1 MAAPSLYAYLLSCNV
16 IALLLVVAPPCAG
29 LGLDTVRGFLTR
41 EEDTVIFSLI
51 ERAKHPM
58 NLPAY
63 DDRACFG
70 PAGRHGRRNGSF
82 VELFVRESEQ
92 IQAKAGRYQS
102 QQEVPFFQSRV
113 PFTLAPPYNF
123 TTDLHPGAAS
133 VNVNDAIWGMYFSEL
148 LPQLANNGSD
158 DGNYAVTA
166 ASDLAC
172 LQVIWNATLHA
183 FLCRPQMRMMIQSIF
198 VMNNSSFWQALSR
211 RINYGRY
218 VAEVKFRG
226 DQQRYT
232 ALIRSKDKDALMKLL
247 TSEAQEDVVK
257 RRVEKKA
264 MVFGQDVTLNGPT
277 ETGDDTSSQSSF
289 KVAPSVVYE
298 LYDRWVIPLT
308 KQVEIEYLLHRL
320 D

>member
-1 MAAPSLYAYLLSCNV
+1 MAAPSLHTYLLLFCNA
-16 IALLLVVAPPCAG
+16 IALLLVVVPPCAG

-41 EEDTVIFSLI
+41 EEDTVVFSLI
-51 ERAKHPM
+51 ERAKHPL

-63 DDRACFG
+63 DDRPSFG

-133 VNVNDAIWGMYFSEL
+133 VNANDAIWGMYFSEL
-148 LPQLANNGSD
+148 LPLLANNGSE

-172 LQVIWNATLHA
+172 L
-183 FLCRPQMRMMIQSIF
+183 
-198 VMNNSSFWQALSR
+198 QALSR

-232 ALIRSKDKDALMKLL
+232 DLIRSKDKDALMKLL

-264 MVFGQDVTLNGPT
+264 MVFGQDVTLDGPT
-277 ETGDDTSSQSSF
+277 ETGDDASSQSSF

-308 KQVEIEYLLHRL
+308 KQVEVEYLLHRL

>member
-1 MAAPSLYAYLLSCNV
+1 MAAPSLYSYPLFCNA
-16 IALLLVVAPPCAG
+16 IALLLVPPCAG

-41 EEDTVIFSLI
+41 EEDTVVFSLI
-51 ERAKHPM
+51 ERAKHPL

-70 PAGRHGRRNGSF
+70 PTGRHGRRNGSF
-82 VELFVRESEQ
+82 VDLFVRESEQ

-123 TTDLHPGAAS
+123 TTDLHPAAAS
-133 VNVNDAIWGMYFSEL
+133 VNVNDAIWGMYFNEL

-172 LQVIWNATLHA
+172 L
-183 FLCRPQMRMMIQSIF
+183 
-198 VMNNSSFWQALSR
+198 QALSR

-247 TSEAQEDVVK
+247 TSQAQEDVVK

-264 MVFGQDVTLNGPT
+264 MVFGQDVTLDGPT
-277 ETGDDTSSQSSF
+277 ETGDDSSQSSF

-308 KQVEIEYLLHRL
+308 KQVEVEYLLHRL

>member
-1 MAAPSLYAYLLSCNV
+1 MSLLHGLLSTPMAAPSLYAYLLSCNV

-172 LQVIWNATLHA
+172 LQ
-183 FLCRPQMRMMIQSIF
+183 
-198 VMNNSSFWQALSR
+198 ALSR

>member
-1 MAAPSLYAYLLSCNV
+1 MAAHSLYTYLLLFCNA
-16 IALLLVVAPPCAG
+16 IGLLLVPPCAG

-41 EEDTVIFSLI
+41 EEDTVVFSLI
-51 ERAKHPM
+51 ERAKHPL

-63 DDRACFG
+63 DDRPCFG
-70 PAGRHGRRNGSF
+70 PAGRHGRCNGSF

-172 LQVIWNATLHA
+172 LQ
-183 FLCRPQMRMMIQSIF
+183 
-198 VMNNSSFWQALSR
+198 ALSR

-247 TSEAQEDVVK
+247 TSEAQDVVK

-264 MVFGQDVTLNGPT
+264 MVFGQDVTLDGPT
-277 ETGDDTSSQSSF
+277 ETGDDNSSQSSF
-289 KVAPSVVYE
+289 KVTPSVVYE

-308 KQVEIEYLLHRL
+308 KQVEVEYLLHRL